1 MRFLCIYFYI
11 CILCGVSFSIFQVKS
26 LGISRP
32 SRERSRDGLETIFQ
46 VMSLKK
52 AYSICKGSSI
62 GVPETLFLG
71 LASRTATGMSFG
83 VRYAF
88 DSGECT
94 GPGNC
99 AKDYD
104 KPPGS
109 KH

>member
-11 CILCGVSFSIFQVKS
+11 CILCGVSFSIFQVTS

-62 GVPETLFLG
+62 GFLF
-71 LASRTATGMSFG
+71 F
-83 VRYAF
+83 F
-88 DSGECT
+88 K
-94 GPGNC
+94 GPFRCC
-99 AKDYD
+99 ARV
-104 KPPGS
+104 GFRV
-109 KH
+109 